1 MTGQMEV
8 MIQVTCW
15 CNFCSSGPMHHIS
28 ATVMSEQRMVVF
40 QVEMDICMCSQ
51 VTPLQLGIAR
61 SFLLVDFLPFQLPGT
76 HKLDNTGTLVPI
88 MQLQQEISGTLFAVL
103 QPSPHSI
110 QLSLVADP
118 ILLFL
123 KTLAQDVKALLV
135 FLTISTTAS

>member
-15 CNFCSSGPMHHIS
+15 CSFCSSGPMHHIS

-51 VTPLQLGIAR
+51 VTPLQLGIAG
-61 SFLLVDFLPFQLPGT
+61 SFLLVDCT